1 MMIRRILREYS
12 TVTAT
17 AAAIAGFL
25 VVAPVHS
32 FTTAS
37 GSEAVQSA
45 RDDGA
50 LKGFLAALE
59 TYMTMRGKV
68 ANEVPPLRVTP
79 RPEEIARASDALAN
93 AITRGRQDAK
103 QGQFF
108 DAAASAEIRRRLAA
122 PEGSTALAALLA
134 TVDDDQEAGG
144 NVRVHGRYPVGHVLP
159 TSPPTLLHQLP
170 PLPPQLEYRFIG
182 RTLILRDVDAAMI
195 VDFLPNALPAR

>member
-1 MMIRRILREYS
+1 MIRSFLREYS
-12 TVTAT
+12 PVTAT
-17 AAAIAGFL
+17 AAVVTGIL
-25 VVAPVHS
+25 VLAPVHS
-32 FTTAS
+32 FTTAERP
-37 GSEAVQSA
+37 EAVQAA
-45 RDDGA
+45 RDDAA
-50 LKGFLAALE
+50 LKGFLAALD

-103 QGQFF
+103 QGLFF

-144 NVRVHGRYPVGHVLP
+144 KVSVHGRYPVGHVLP

-195 VDFLPNALPAR
+195 IDFLPNALPAR